1 MTVIQLTKEFLA
13 TVVTTL
19 ILVYFL
25 LAGGDFF
32 LEKLVKVLPTLSDKK
47 RAVDIVRQIE
57 RSVSHYLSSVTLI
70 NTGVGL
76 AVGVAMA
83 ALGMPNPVLWGTAAA
98 FLHFVPYVGS
108 LTGLVMITLVA
119 ALTFDE
125 LGWVV
130 VTGVTYQAISAM
142 EALVVTPMV
151 LGRNLTL
158 NPVVILMSLLFW
170 GWLWGVPGALLAVPL
185 LASLK
190 IVFDH
195 VEPLQPVGEFLGR

>member
-1 MTVIQLTKEFLA
+1 
-13 TVVTTL
+13 
-19 ILVYFL
+19 
-25 LAGGDFF
+25 
-32 LEKLVKVLPTLSDKK
+32 
-47 RAVDIVRQIE
+47 
-57 RSVSHYLSSVTLI
+57 
-70 NTGVGL
+70 
-76 AVGVAMA
+76 
-83 ALGMPNPVLWGTAAA
+83 
-98 FLHFVPYVGS
+98 
-108 LTGLVMITLVA
+108 MITLVA

-195 VEPLQPVGEFLGR
+195 VEPLQPVGSFWGANRSRPRTWTCLKIVLRAGHFTLCAGTSV